1 MCFTQLLQYCKLCV
15 PETLSSESINTFI
28 SDKSSHAMPWCL
40 APSVLTAP
48 QRTEGSRFAHG
59 ITLYNHTLQLTKS
72 NHHFLHNTG
81 SNKKYHVPRRCTSS
95 IFSEFIK
102 TETGFFMIEGGLSTT
117 STLNDKCRMKLDMV

>member
-1 MCFTQLLQYCKLCV
+1 MCFRQLLQYCTLCV
-15 PETLSSESINTFI
+15 PETLSSESMNTFI

-48 QRTEGSRFAHG
+48 QRTDESRLANG
-59 ITLYNHTLQLTKS
+59 ITLYNQQLTKS

-81 SNKKYHVPRRCTSS
+81 SNKNYHVPSRCTSS

-102 TETGFFMIEGGLSTT
+102 TETGFFVIEGGLSTT